1 METVNSLGN
10 KLSIS
15 RISENITNKVLDMS
29 RQRVTYRHGR
39 RWGVL
44 RNEGVKINIRTGQI
58 KGI

>member
-15 RISENITNKVLDMS
+15 RISENITNKVQDMS

-39 RWGVL
+39 IWVVL